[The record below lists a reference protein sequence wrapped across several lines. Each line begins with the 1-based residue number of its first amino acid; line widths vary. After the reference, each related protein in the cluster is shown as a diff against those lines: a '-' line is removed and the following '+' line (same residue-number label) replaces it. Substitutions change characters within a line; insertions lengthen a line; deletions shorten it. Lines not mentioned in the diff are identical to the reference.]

1 MNQQEFNPFDKIR
14 ERDGLLIRQLYE
26 LMPEDKRP
34 SYGHFRRV
42 IQKERT
48 KEGILQFRPLETSAA
63 LFLTKDRDIK
73 KYSARKATLM
83 MLIAEWEIYHK
94 EQAFWYKP
102 TSELWRVYEIFF
114 RFMPD
119 EATIKD
125 AIERENLI
133 LFKYDVAFN
142 RDWMKLVMNL
152 KVDRFEGLRKKRLHE
167 KGSNNLEENE
177 AKKVNPD
184 LRYYKIVEDTI
195 EIKLAVKDNKGEIIM
210 PAITKKVKKGVLE
223 KPYMVMGKKIIK
235 DKPLDITIY
244 GLYSRGIMLRFKS
257 SDKKNIDS
265 LDWYWFDFQKRIT
278 LERFEDG
285 VRAIFDFILFNDY
298 QKKPFSIT
306 IYTWDKRSANNYK
319 KQFIITEHLLS
330 LNEPGK
336 RKGSRAKMLKPDEVR
351 FKGLEI
357 ISLDVDK
364 YFNQVRK
371 PGRKAPLAVQQA
383 YGLDRKSVV

>member
-1 MNQQEFNPFDKIR
+1 
-14 ERDGLLIRQLYE
+14 
-26 LMPEDKRP
+26 
-34 SYGHFRRV
+34 
-42 IQKERT
+42 
-48 KEGILQFRPLETSAA
+48 
-63 LFLTKDRDIK
+63 
-73 KYSARKATLM
+73 
-83 MLIAEWEIYHK
+83 
-94 EQAFWYKP
+94 
-102 TSELWRVYEIFF
+102 
-114 RFMPD
+114 MPD

-265 LDWYWFDFQKRIT
+265 LDWY
-278 LERFEDG
+278 
-285 VRAIFDFILFNDY
+285 
-298 QKKPFSIT
+298 
-306 IYTWDKRSANNYK
+306 
-319 KQFIITEHLLS
+319 
-330 LNEPGK
+330 
-336 RKGSRAKMLKPDEVR
+336 
-351 FKGLEI
+351 
-357 ISLDVDK
+357 
-364 YFNQVRK
+364 
-371 PGRKAPLAVQQA
+371 
-383 YGLDRKSVV
+383 